1 MRIQDKKT
9 YNATMRKQKIQ
20 CGGLQ
25 LSSFIKYG
33 RKLFSIKRNLFIEGN
48 IRESKKR
55 NKIMCQIFSK
65 FYGEKYNKC
74 HIYKIKTIAVTSANT
89 HP

>member
-48 IRESKKR
+48 IKRETKLCVKFLV
-55 NKIMCQIFSK
+55 NFMGKNITNAIFTKVKLSQ
-65 FYGEKYNKC
+65 
-74 HIYKIKTIAVTSANT
+74 
-89 HP
+89 